1 MWDYSNRNTGYGVQH
16 IITSLYITIFFIA
29 TYYSLWKGF
38 EVLINIY
45 IFNSNVY
52 FSLWQVRLNSMFL
65 SKPCSLALPP
75 DSPFRAA
82 DPQYEGIKRF
92 MLTLLL
98 FYSKQSKAIRGANV
112 VYDRITSQ
120 VDALAIYDGKSSS
133 LSAFLFLAYYRVF
146 AFGVCFLFFHSS
158 LLQYYCLL
166 IICKKNMLA
175 VKMSIWMID
184 LHQFRAIRT
193 WSWIPGV
200 LKCLGFICGCIIVH
214 SELFGRSLLAVSL
227 KN

>member
-1 MWDYSNRNTGYGVQH
+1 MWDHNKRIWSPTYYYFLIQ
-16 IITSLYITIFFIA
+16 LYITIFFIA
-29 TYYSLWKGF
+29 IYYSFWQGF

-45 IFNSNVY
+45 IFNSYVY
-52 FSLWQVRLNSMFL
+52 FYLWQVRLNSMFL

-120 VDALAIYDGKSSS
+120 VDSPAIYDGKSSCLKAS
-133 LSAFLFLAYYRVF
+133 FFLAYYRVF
-146 AFGVCFLFFHSS
+146 AFGACFLVFHSS

-166 IICKKNMLA
+166 IICKKNMLV
-175 VKMSIWMID
+175 VKIKIWMVD
-184 LHQFRAIRT
+184 LHQF
-193 WSWIPGV
+193 S
-200 LKCLGFICGCIIVH
+200 
-214 SELFGRSLLAVSL
+214 
-227 KN
+227 NQQ